1 MFGDKRVLGIIPA
14 RGGSKG
20 VHRKNLRLV
29 QGKPLVVRTVETALR
44 SRYIDRLILSS
55 EDHKIIEAARSS
67 GCEVPFIRPRELA
80 QDESVT
86 RDVILHAMGEIN
98 EKFDIVVCLQVTS
111 PLLISEDIDGAIRTC
126 VEKSAGSCVTVCEVD
141 KSPYWMFTMP
151 EKGIL
156 SPLMGDSYLTK
167 RRQELPKAYIPNGAV
182 FVVMWDFFFEHKT
195 FYGSDTAGYE
205 MPRSRSIDIDTEYD
219 FNLLDFLLKTG
230 CV

>member
-1 MFGDKRVLGIIPA
+1 MFGDKTVLGIIPA

-20 VHRKNLRLV
+20 VPRKNLRLV
-29 QGKPLVVRTVETALR
+29 QGKPLVARTIEAALN

-55 EDHKIIEAARSS
+55 EDNEIIETAREY
-67 GCEVPFIRPRELA
+67 GCEIPFVRPLELA
-80 QDESVT
+80 KDESVT
-86 RDVILHAMGEIN
+86 RDVILHAMEEID

-111 PLLISEDIDGAIRTC
+111 PLLISEDIDGAIRSC
-126 VEKSAGSCVTVCEVD
+126 VEKNAGSCVTVCEVD

-156 SPLMGDSYLTK
+156 SPLMGGSYLTK

-182 FVVMWDFFFEHKT
+182 FVVMWDFFLEHKT

-219 FNLLDFLLKTG
+219 FNLLDFLLKIE
-230 CV
+230 CI